1 MDEEQRNGLSIESA
15 DGTVDNFGDARQSR
29 KVEILEVEDEYAR
42 VRRFQSIFEKL
53 NSSSPS
59 SHVPTRHGPGM
70 PSFQFDFGERKTWA
84 VEPPS
89 ELLSRVQAFL
99 PQMEVSNAILTERAE
114 ADPQSV
120 DMEQVEDDA
129 EPYIEMNL
137 GLGVFDMK
145 PKAQSGNQDTEM
157 TDSSSSASSSSSS
170 LTSSSSD
177 SSDSDSDS
185 DSDLDSEEILSS
197 SIPSGLLSRSPR
209 YASSSFDSIGSSDS
223 DGRMQRVRMIR
234 PLPKRS
240 GSSASGPRPSII
252 VLSDTPNDD
261 SSME

>member
-1 MDEEQRNGLSIESA
+1 MDEEQRSGFPIESA
-15 DGTVDNFGDARQSR
+15 DGTVDDFGDARQSG
-29 KVEILEVEDEYAR
+29 KVEILEVEDEDAR
-42 VRRFQSIFEKL
+42 LKRFQSVFEKL

-59 SHVPTRHGPGM
+59 HEHTRRGLGM
-70 PSFQFDFGERKTWA
+70 PNFQFDLGERKTWA

-99 PQMEVSNAILTERAE
+99 PQMEASNVILTERAE

-120 DMEQVEDDA
+120 DMEQVGDEA

-157 TDSSSSASSSSSS
+157 NDSSSASCSSSSSSS

-197 SIPSGLLSRSPR
+197 SIPSSLLSRSPR
-209 YASSSFDSIGSSDS
+209 YASSSFGSSES
-223 DGRMQRVRMIR
+223 VEGKPRIRMIR

-240 GSSASGPRPSII
+240 GSSASGPRPNII
-252 VLSDTPNDD
+252 VLNDTLNDD
-261 SSME
+261 SPME